1 MDNSAGCGAFIDV
14 MKYFNVKKIM
24 ADIDPISCKYL
35 KELNEV
41 ETIMCDNSLLN
52 VSREKYEIKDFEK
65 LIIIGN
71 PPYNDVTS
79 KSKKKIKKENQ
90 INADLDLLSRDLG
103 VTFLKS
109 YNKLNAEY
117 ICVLHPLSYLIKE
130 TNFNSLKEFKE
141 NYKLIKGTIF
151 SSEQFY
157 GTKKTNFPIIVA
169 LYKKEKNGMSYE
181 DILNFE
187 FEIKD
192 DNRILKPILIH
203 NTDKIIRKYPPK
215 KNENKTSDIGI
226 YFYTFRD
233 INSLKTS
240 KSFIYVSDEEE
251 NKNVIVNKNEFYK
264 YCYLNIFK
272 SFFNSNYIFGNFSP
286 IYEKEVLNS
295 DNKFIKQCI
304 IYSIKTNK
312 DLQKS
317 FSKSGK
323 LNEILSYYK
332 INYNEIENEN
342 LFILEQI
349 FATYFRE
356 LQVKLLK
363 ENKNEF

>member
-1 MDNSAGCGAFIDV
+1 M
-14 MKYFNVKKIM
+14 
-24 ADIDPISCKYL
+24 
-35 KELNEV
+35 
-41 ETIMCDNSLLN
+41 
-52 VSREKYEIKDFEK
+52 
-65 LIIIGN
+65 
-71 PPYNDVTS
+71 
-79 KSKKKIKKENQ
+79 
-90 INADLDLLSRDLG
+90 
-103 VTFLKS
+103 
-109 YNKLNAEY
+109 
-117 ICVLHPLSYLIKE
+117 
-130 TNFNSLKEFKE
+130 
-141 NYKLIKGTIF
+141 
-151 SSEQFY
+151 
-157 GTKKTNFPIIVA
+157 
-169 LYKKEKNGMSYE
+169 
-181 DILNFE
+181 
-187 FEIKD
+187 
-192 DNRILKPILIH
+192 
-203 NTDKIIRKYPPK
+203 
-215 KNENKTSDIGI
+215 
-226 YFYTFRD
+226 
-233 INSLKTS
+233 
-240 KSFIYVSDEEE
+240 SDEEE

-349 FATYFRE
+349 FVAYFRE

-363 ENKNEF
+363 DNKNDF